1 MLILVVLWNYFNLA
15 GITVKTFSYGSVK
28 KILKR
33 WSLRKFLEIPQRTQL
48 ASIFTVFQLILIS
61 YQKRGIFDT
70 FKSFFSK
77 EKVQQSVLVITED
90 GGKTFHT
97 VELPF
102 IIRENVPFEFHP
114 TKENWIIALEEQKTV
129 MSITSMVNKVYVSCL
144 VPISNSAQLERTSIY
159 DNC

>member
-1 MLILVVLWNYFNLA
+1 M
-15 GITVKTFSYGSVK
+15 
-28 KILKR
+28 
-33 WSLRKFLEIPQRTQL
+33 
-48 ASIFTVFQLILIS
+48 
-61 YQKRGIFDT
+61 
-70 FKSFFSK
+70 
-77 EKVQQSVLVITED
+77 LVITED

-144 VPISNSAQLERTSIY
+144 VPVSNSAQLERTSIY